1 MYSNQKE
8 AAPSDYQW
16 FTPPNFDYQV
26 GLLEMS
32 TFIYREKL
40 LLLGGRR
47 DECVFRSK
55 CYGTKQ
61 LSMAQCS

>member
-1 MYSNQKE
+1 MYSDQKE
-8 AAPSDYQW
+8 VVPSDYQW
-16 FTPPNFDYQV
+16 FSPPTFDYQV

-55 CYGTKQ
+55 
-61 LSMAQCS
+61 